1 MLRYLLIF
9 PLIFC
14 INIFADVSLSSP
26 KIKLNDKGQR
36 IIEFKIENESIND
49 GDIILNEYKTNNPI
63 DESLIAYTLIND
75 YGNYQTFT
83 IALDDEYL
91 EDYFSFKI
99 LIKENF
105 AKDIFIYLPS
115 KVRNSFNNSKPYKP
129 ERIPSETTFSLA
141 KSKNTVS
148 NKVDQVEKVEQIEI
162 VEQVEKVEPEIQE
175 IEIIK
180 GSEIT
185 TVWSM
190 AEKIKGQN
198 QDISIYQIMW
208 SIYLGNSKAF
218 IDDNINLIRKDI
230 DISIPTQSEM
240 RQVSLEF
247 AKESFIEMNESF
259 SKRFSSA
266 SKSLL
271 VLTAPKNAEIEQKE
285 TTDIEQN
292 DERSISSDDNFAPE
306 DFIENNTKDLGVN
319 ISAESAEEFLEKVED
334 SKEEIPNTNFQL
346 MDIIFISLISLISGI
361 LLALIYI
368 NFRKIKD
375 SKTSINYDFDE
386 PKEDDSKNIMPVNLS
401 VENDESQQQLDL
413 AVMYIEMDDYE
424 NAKLILKD
432 LIKKTNDES
441 LLNNANILLDKI
453 QKA

>member
-1 MLRYLLIF
+1 MLRYLLLL
-9 PLIFC
+9 PLTFC

-26 KIKLNDKGQR
+26 KIKLNDKDQR

-63 DESLIAYTLIND
+63 DESFIAYTLIND

-83 IALDDEYL
+83 IVLDDEYL
-91 EDYFSFKI
+91 KDYFSFKI

-115 KVRNSFNNSKPYKP
+115 KVRNTFNNSKPNKP
-129 ERIPSETTFSLA
+129 ERISSETAFSLA
-141 KSKNTVS
+141 KSRSEAS
-148 NKVDQVEKVEQIEI
+148 NKLEQA
-162 VEQVEKVEPEIQE
+162 EKVEPEIQE

-180 GSEIT
+180 GSEIS
-185 TVWSM
+185 TVWNM

-259 SKRFSSA
+259 SKRF
-266 SKSLL
+266 
-271 VLTAPKNAEIEQKE
+271 TAA
-285 TTDIEQN
+285 
-292 DERSISSDDNFAPE
+292 
-306 DFIENNTKDLGVN
+306 
-319 ISAESAEEFLEKVED
+319 
-334 SKEEIPNTNFQL
+334 
-346 MDIIFISLISLISGI
+346 
-361 LLALIYI
+361 
-368 NFRKIKD
+368 
-375 SKTSINYDFDE
+375 
-386 PKEDDSKNIMPVNLS
+386 
-401 VENDESQQQLDL
+401 
-413 AVMYIEMDDYE
+413 
-424 NAKLILKD
+424 
-432 LIKKTNDES
+432 
-441 LLNNANILLDKI
+441 
-453 QKA
+453 

>member
-1 MLRYLLIF
+1 MLKYLLLL

-14 INIFADVSLSSP
+14 INIFSDLSLSSP
-26 KIKLNDKGQR
+26 KIKLNDKDQR

-63 DESLIAYTLIND
+63 DESFIAYTLIND

-83 IALDDEYL
+83 IVLDDEYL
-91 EDYFSFKI
+91 KDYFSFKI

-115 KVRNSFNNSKPYKP
+115 KVRNTFNNSKPNKP
-129 ERIPSETTFSLA
+129 ERISSETTFSLA
-141 KSKNTVS
+141 KSRSEVS
-148 NKVDQVEKVEQIEI
+148 NKVEQAEQAEKVES
-162 VEQVEKVEPEIQE
+162 EIQE

-180 GSEIT
+180 GFEIS
-185 TVWSM
+185 TVWNM

-271 VLTAPKNAEIEQKE
+271 VLTAPKNAEIDQKE
-285 TTDIEQN
+285 TTDIEKN
-292 DERSISSDDNFAPE
+292 EKRSISTDDNFAPE
-306 DFIENNTKDLGVN
+306 DFIEKNTKELGVN

-334 SKEEIPNTNFQL
+334 SKEETSNTNFQL

-375 SKTSINYDFDE
+375 SKTNIDYDFDE
-386 PKEDDSKNIMPVNLS
+386 PKEDNSKNIMPDDLS

-424 NAKLILKD
+424 NAKQILKD

>member
-1 MLRYLLIF
+1 MLRYLLLL

-26 KIKLNDKGQR
+26 KIKLNDKDQR

-63 DESLIAYTLIND
+63 DESFIAYTLIND

-83 IALDDEYL
+83 IVLDDEYL

-99 LIKENF
+99 LIKENY

-115 KVRNSFNNSKPYKP
+115 KVRNTFNNSKPYKP
-129 ERIPSETTFSLA
+129 ERISSETTFSLA
-141 KSKNTVS
+141 KSRKVVS
-148 NKVDQVEKVEQIEI
+148 NK
-162 VEQVEKVEPEIQE
+162 VEQVEKVEPEIQAT
-175 IEIIK
+175 EIIK
-180 GSEIT
+180 SSEIT

-190 AEKIKGQN
+190 AEKIKSQN

-271 VLTAPKNAEIEQKE
+271 VLTAPKNAEIDQKE
-285 TTDIEQN
+285 TTDIEKN
-292 DERSISSDDNFAPE
+292 EERSISTDDNFAPE
-306 DFIENNTKDLGVN
+306 DFIENNTKELGVN
-319 ISAESAEEFLEKVED
+319 VSAESAEEFLEKVED
-334 SKEEIPNTNFQL
+334 SKEETPNTNFQL
-346 MDIIFISLISLISGI
+346 MDIIFISLLSLISGI

-375 SKTSINYDFDE
+375 SKTSIDYDFDE
-386 PKEDDSKNIMPVNLS
+386 PKEDNSKNIMPNDLS
-401 VENDESQQQLDL
+401 IKNDESQQQLDL

-432 LIKKTNDES
+432 LIKKTKDES
-441 LLNNANILLDKI
+441 LLSNANILLDKI

>member
-1 MLRYLLIF
+1 MLRYLLF
-9 PLIFC
+9 LPLIFC
-14 INIFADVSLSSP
+14 INIFSDLSLSSP
-26 KIKLNDKGQR
+26 KIKLNDKDQR
-36 IIEFKIENESIND
+36 IIEFKIENASIKD

-63 DESLIAYTLIND
+63 DESFIAYTLIND

-83 IALDDEYL
+83 IVLDDEYL
-91 EDYFSFKI
+91 KDYFSFKI

-115 KVRNSFNNSKPYKP
+115 KVRNTFNNSKPNQS
-129 ERIPSETTFSLA
+129 ERISSETTFSLA
-141 KSKNTVS
+141 KSRNVVS
-148 NKVDQVEKVEQIEI
+148 NKVEQVEKVEQ
-162 VEQVEKVEPEIQE
+162 VQKVDQVQKVEPEIQE

-190 AEKIKGQN
+190 AEKIKSQN

-271 VLTAPKNAEIEQKE
+271 VLTAPKNAEIDQKE
-285 TTDIEQN
+285 TTDIEKN
-292 DERSISSDDNFAPE
+292 EERSISTDDNFAPE
-306 DFIENNTKDLGVN
+306 DFIENNTKELGVN

-334 SKEEIPNTNFQL
+334 SKEETSNTNFQL

-375 SKTSINYDFDE
+375 SKTSIDYDFDE
-386 PKEDDSKNIMPVNLS
+386 PKEDNSKNIMPVDLS

-413 AVMYIEMDDYE
+413 AVMYIEMDDFE

-441 LLNNANILLDKI
+441 ILNNANILLDKI

>member
-1 MLRYLLIF
+1 MLRYLLLL

-26 KIKLNDKGQR
+26 KIKLNDKDQR

-63 DESLIAYTLIND
+63 DESFIAYTLIND

-83 IALDDEYL
+83 IVLDDEYL

-99 LIKENF
+99 LIKDNF

-115 KVRNSFNNSKPYKP
+115 KVRNTFNNSKPFKP
-129 ERIPSETTFSLA
+129 ERISSETTFSLA
-141 KSKNTVS
+141 KSRNVVS
-148 NKVDQVEKVEQIEI
+148 NK

-185 TVWSM
+185 NVWSM
-190 AEKIKGQN
+190 AEKIKSQN

-271 VLTAPKNAEIEQKE
+271 VLTAPKNAEIDQKE
-285 TTDIEQN
+285 TTDIEKN
-292 DERSISSDDNFAPE
+292 EERSISTDDNFAPE
-306 DFIENNTKDLGVN
+306 DFIENNTKELGVN

-334 SKEEIPNTNFQL
+334 SKEETSNTNFQL

-375 SKTSINYDFDE
+375 TKTSIDYDFDE
-386 PKEDDSKNIMPVNLS
+386 PKEDNSKNIMPVDLS
-401 VENDESQQQLDL
+401 IENDESQQQLDL
-413 AVMYIEMDDYE
+413 AVMYIEMDDFE

-441 LLNNANILLDKI
+441 ILNNANILLDKI

>member
-1 MLRYLLIF
+1 MLRYLLLL
-9 PLIFC
+9 PMIFC

-26 KIKLNDKGQR
+26 KIKLNDKDQR

-63 DESLIAYTLIND
+63 DESFIAYTLIND

-83 IALDDEYL
+83 IVLDDEYL

-115 KVRNSFNNSKPYKP
+115 KVRNTFNNSKPNQP
-129 ERIPSETTFSLA
+129 ERISSETTFSLA
-141 KSKNTVS
+141 KSRNVVS
-148 NKVDQVEKVEQIEI
+148 NKVEQVEKVDQVQK

-190 AEKIKGQN
+190 AEKIKSQN

-271 VLTAPKNAEIEQKE
+271 VLTAPKNAEIDQKE
-285 TTDIEQN
+285 TTDIEKN
-292 DERSISSDDNFAPE
+292 EKRSISTDDNFAPE
-306 DFIENNTKDLGVN
+306 DFIENNTKELGVN
-319 ISAESAEEFLEKVED
+319 ISAESAEEFLEKVEY
-334 SKEEIPNTNFQL
+334 SKEETSNTNFQL

-375 SKTSINYDFDE
+375 SKTSIDYDFDE
-386 PKEDDSKNIMPVNLS
+386 PKEDNSKNIMPVDLS

-413 AVMYIEMDDYE
+413 AVMYIEMDDFE

-441 LLNNANILLDKI
+441 ILNNANILLDKI

>member
-1 MLRYLLIF
+1 MLRYLLLL

-14 INIFADVSLSSP
+14 INIFSDLSLSSP
-26 KIKLNDKGQR
+26 KIKLNDKDQR

-63 DESLIAYTLIND
+63 DESFIAYTLIND

-83 IALDDEYL
+83 IVLDDEYL
-91 EDYFSFKI
+91 KDYFSFKI

-115 KVRNSFNNSKPYKP
+115 KVRNTFNNSKPNKP
-129 ERIPSETTFSLA
+129 ERISSETAFSLA
-141 KSKNTVS
+141 KSRSEAS
-148 NKVDQVEKVEQIEI
+148 NKLEQAG
-162 VEQVEKVEPEIQE
+162 KVEPEIQE

-180 GSEIT
+180 GSEIS
-185 TVWSM
+185 TVWNM

-259 SKRFSSA
+259 SKRFTAA

-285 TTDIEQN
+285 TTDIEKN
-292 DERSISSDDNFAPE
+292 DERSISTDENFTPE
-306 DFIENNTKDLGVN
+306 DFIKKNTKELGVN

-334 SKEEIPNTNFQL
+334 SKEETSNTNFQL

-375 SKTSINYDFDE
+375 SKMSIDYDFDE
-386 PKEDDSKNIMPVNLS
+386 PKEDNSKNIMPVDLS
-401 VENDESQQQLDL
+401 IENDESQQQLDL

-424 NAKLILKD
+424 NANLVLKD
-432 LIKKTNDES
+432 LIKKTSDES
-441 LLNNANILLDKI
+441 LLNDANILLDKI

>member
-1 MLRYLLIF
+1 MLRRLLLL

-14 INIFADVSLSSP
+14 LYIFADVSLSSP
-26 KIKLNDKGQR
+26 KIKLNDKDQR
-36 IIEFKIENESIND
+36 IIEFKIENESISD
-49 GDIILNEYKTNNPI
+49 GDIILNEYKTNNPL
-63 DESLIAYTLIND
+63 DESSIAYTLIND

-83 IALDDEYL
+83 IVLDDEYL

-105 AKDIFIYLPS
+105 AKNIFIYLPS
-115 KVRNSFNNSKPYKP
+115 KVRNTFNNSKPYIP
-129 ERIPSETTFSLA
+129 ERISSETTFSLA
-141 KSKNTVS
+141 KSRNVVS
-148 NKVDQVEKVEQIEI
+148 NK

-247 AKESFIEMNESF
+247 AKDSILEMNNAF
-259 SKRFSSA
+259 STGFSSA
-266 SKSLL
+266 STSLL
-271 VLTAPKNAEIEQKE
+271 VLTAPTITDTFEKELEKPIIEE
-285 TTDIEQN
+285 
-292 DERSISSDDNFAPE
+292 DENLSLDGNLSPK
-306 DFIENNTKDLGVN
+306 DFIEKNTKNIQLG
-319 ISAESAEEFLEKVED
+319 IESEVVDEFLEKVAE
-334 SKEEIPNTNFQL
+334 SEEQIKKNNIEIIDL
-346 MDIIFISLISLISGI
+346 IFISLISLISGI

-368 NFRKIKD
+368 NLRKIKSSRNKID
-375 SKTSINYDFDE
+375 YDFE
-386 PKEDDSKNIMPVNLS
+386 EAEEDNSNNIMPSGLS
-401 VENDESQQQLDL
+401 VENNEDQQQLDL
-413 AVMYIEMDDYE
+413 AIMYIEMDDNKKAQNILNDIINKTDDELIKE
-424 NAKLILKD
+424 NAL
-432 LIKKTNDES
+432 S
-441 LLNNANILLDKI
+441 LLNKI
-453 QKA
+453 N

>member
-1 MLRYLLIF
+1 MLRYLLLL

-26 KIKLNDKGQR
+26 KIKLNDKDQR

-63 DESLIAYTLIND
+63 DESFIAYTLIND

-83 IALDDEYL
+83 IVLDDEYL

-115 KVRNSFNNSKPYKP
+115 KVRNTFNNSKPNQP
-129 ERIPSETTFSLA
+129 ERISSETTFSLA
-141 KSKNTVS
+141 KSRNVVS
-148 NKVDQVEKVEQIEI
+148 NKVEQVEKVDQVQK

-190 AEKIKGQN
+190 AEKIKSQN

-218 IDDNINLIRKDI
+218 LDDNINLIRKDI

-266 SKSLL
+266 SKL
-271 VLTAPKNAEIEQKE
+271 
-285 TTDIEQN
+285 
-292 DERSISSDDNFAPE
+292 
-306 DFIENNTKDLGVN
+306 
-319 ISAESAEEFLEKVED
+319 
-334 SKEEIPNTNFQL
+334 
-346 MDIIFISLISLISGI
+346 SLIHI
-361 LLALIYI
+361 
-368 NFRKIKD
+368 
-375 SKTSINYDFDE
+375 
-386 PKEDDSKNIMPVNLS
+386 
-401 VENDESQQQLDL
+401 
-413 AVMYIEMDDYE
+413 
-424 NAKLILKD
+424 
-432 LIKKTNDES
+432 
-441 LLNNANILLDKI
+441 
-453 QKA
+453 

>member
-1 MLRYLLIF
+1 MLRYLLLL

-26 KIKLNDKGQR
+26 KIKLNDKDQR

-63 DESLIAYTLIND
+63 DESFIAYTLIND

-83 IALDDEYL
+83 IVLDDEYL
-91 EDYFSFKI
+91 KDYFSFKI

-115 KVRNSFNNSKPYKP
+115 KVRNTFNNSKPNKP
-129 ERIPSETTFSLA
+129 ERISSETAFSLA
-141 KSKNTVS
+141 KSRSEAS
-148 NKVDQVEKVEQIEI
+148 NKLEQA
-162 VEQVEKVEPEIQE
+162 EKVEPEIQE

-180 GSEIT
+180 GSEIS
-185 TVWSM
+185 TVWNM

-271 VLTAPKNAEIEQKE
+271 VLTAPKNAEIDQKE
-285 TTDIEQN
+285 TTDIEKN
-292 DERSISSDDNFAPE
+292 EERSISTDENFAPE
-306 DFIENNTKDLGVN
+306 DFIENNTKELGVN

-334 SKEEIPNTNFQL
+334 SKEETSNTNFQL

-375 SKTSINYDFDE
+375 SKMSIDYDFDE
-386 PKEDDSKNIMPVNLS
+386 PKEDNSKNIMPVDLS
-401 VENDESQQQLDL
+401 IENDESQQQLDL

-424 NAKLILKD
+424 NANLVLKD
-432 LIKKTNDES
+432 LIKKTSDES
-441 LLNNANILLDKI
+441 LLNDANILLDKI

>member
-1 MLRYLLIF
+1 MLRYLLLL

-26 KIKLNDKGQR
+26 KIKLNDKDQR

-63 DESLIAYTLIND
+63 DESFIAYTLIND

-83 IALDDEYL
+83 IVLDDEYL

-115 KVRNSFNNSKPYKP
+115 KVRNTFNNSKPNKP
-129 ERIPSETTFSLA
+129 ERISSETAFSLA
-141 KSKNTVS
+141 KSRSEAS
-148 NKVDQVEKVEQIEI
+148 NKLEQAG
-162 VEQVEKVEPEIQE
+162 KVEPEIQE

-180 GSEIT
+180 GSEIS
-185 TVWSM
+185 TVWNM

-271 VLTAPKNAEIEQKE
+271 VLTAPKNAEIDQKE
-285 TTDIEQN
+285 TTDIEKN
-292 DERSISSDDNFAPE
+292 EERSISTDENFAPE
-306 DFIENNTKDLGVN
+306 DFIENNTKELGVN

-334 SKEEIPNTNFQL
+334 SKEETSNTNFQL

-375 SKTSINYDFDE
+375 TKTSIDYDFDE
-386 PKEDDSKNIMPVNLS
+386 PKEDNSKNIMPVDLS
-401 VENDESQQQLDL
+401 IENDESQQQLDL

-424 NAKLILKD
+424 NANLVLKD
-432 LIKKTNDES
+432 LIKKTSDES
-441 LLNNANILLDKI
+441 LLNDANILLDKI

>member
-1 MLRYLLIF
+1 MLRYLLLL

-14 INIFADVSLSSP
+14 LNIFADVSLSSP
-26 KIKLNDKGQR
+26 KIKLNDKDQR

-49 GDIILNEYKTNNPI
+49 GDIILKEYKTNNPL
-63 DESLIAYTLIND
+63 DESFIAYTLIND

-83 IALDDEYL
+83 IVLDDEYL
-91 EDYFSFKI
+91 ENYFSFKI

-115 KVRNSFNNSKPYKP
+115 KVRNTFNNSKPYKP
-129 ERIPSETTFSLA
+129 ERISSETTFSLA
-141 KSKNTVS
+141 KSRKVVS
-148 NKVDQVEKVEQIEI
+148 NK
-162 VEQVEKVEPEIQE
+162 VEQVEKVEPEIQAT
-175 IEIIK
+175 EIIK
-180 GSEIT
+180 SSEIT

-190 AEKIKGQN
+190 AEKIKSQN

-271 VLTAPKNAEIEQKE
+271 VLTAPKNAEIEQTE
-285 TTDIEQN
+285 TIDIEKN
-292 DERSISSDDNFAPE
+292 DERSVSTDNNFAPE
-306 DFIENNTKDLGVN
+306 DFVENNTKELGIN
-319 ISAESAEEFLEKVED
+319 ISAESAEQFLEKVED
-334 SKEEIPNTNFQL
+334 SKEETSNTNFEL

-375 SKTSINYDFDE
+375 SKTSIDYDFDE
-386 PKEDDSKNIMPVNLS
+386 PKEDNSKNIMPDDLS

-432 LIKKTNDES
+432 LIKKTKDES
-441 LLNNANILLDKI
+441 LLSNANILLDKI

>member
-1 MLRYLLIF
+1 MLRYLLLL

-26 KIKLNDKGQR
+26 KIKLNDKDQR
-36 IIEFKIENESIND
+36 IIEFKIENASIKD

-63 DESLIAYTLIND
+63 DESFIAYTLIND
-75 YGNYQTFT
+75 YENYQTFT
-83 IALDDEYL
+83 IVLDDEYL
-91 EDYFSFKI
+91 KDYFSFKI

-115 KVRNSFNNSKPYKP
+115 NVRNTFNNSKPNKP
-129 ERIPSETTFSLA
+129 ERISSETAFSLA
-141 KSKNTVS
+141 KSRREAS
-148 NKVDQVEKVEQIEI
+148 NKLEQA
-162 VEQVEKVEPEIQE
+162 EKVEPEIQE

-180 GSEIT
+180 GSEIS
-185 TVWSM
+185 TVWNM

-259 SKRFSSA
+259 SKRFTAA

-285 TTDIEQN
+285 TTDIEKN
-292 DERSISSDDNFAPE
+292 DERSISTDENFTPE
-306 DFIENNTKDLGVN
+306 DFIKKNTKELGVN

-334 SKEEIPNTNFQL
+334 SKEETSNTNFQL

-375 SKTSINYDFDE
+375 SKMSIDYDFDE
-386 PKEDDSKNIMPVNLS
+386 PKEDNSKNIMPVDLS
-401 VENDESQQQLDL
+401 IENDESQQQLDL

-424 NAKLILKD
+424 NANLVLKD
-432 LIKKTNDES
+432 LIKKTSDES
-441 LLNNANILLDKI
+441 LLNDANILLDKI

>member
-1 MLRYLLIF
+1 MLRYLLLL

-26 KIKLNDKGQR
+26 KIKLNDKDQR
-36 IIEFKIENESIND
+36 IIEFKIENESIKD

-63 DESLIAYTLIND
+63 DESFIAYTLIND

-83 IALDDEYL
+83 IVLDDEYL
-91 EDYFSFKI
+91 KDYFSFKI

-115 KVRNSFNNSKPYKP
+115 KVRNTFNNSKPNKP
-129 ERIPSETTFSLA
+129 ERISSETTFSLA
-141 KSKNTVS
+141 KSRSEVS
-148 NKVDQVEKVEQIEI
+148 NKVEQA
-162 VEQVEKVEPEIQE
+162 EQAEKVEPEIQE

-180 GSEIT
+180 GSEIS
-185 TVWSM
+185 TVWNM

-259 SKRFSSA
+259 SKRFTAA

-285 TTDIEQN
+285 TTDIEKN
-292 DERSISSDDNFAPE
+292 DERSISTDENFTPE
-306 DFIENNTKDLGVN
+306 DFIKKNTKELGVN

-334 SKEEIPNTNFQL
+334 SKEETSNTNFQL

-375 SKTSINYDFDE
+375 SKMSIDYDFDE
-386 PKEDDSKNIMPVNLS
+386 PKEDNSKNIMPVDLS
-401 VENDESQQQLDL
+401 IENDESQQQLDL

-424 NAKLILKD
+424 NANLVLKD
-432 LIKKTNDES
+432 LIKKTSDES
-441 LLNNANILLDKI
+441 LLNDANILLDKI

>member
-1 MLRYLLIF
+1 MLRYLLLL

-26 KIKLNDKGQR
+26 KIKLNDKDQR

-63 DESLIAYTLIND
+63 DESFIAYTLINN

-83 IALDDEYL
+83 IVLDDEYL

-115 KVRNSFNNSKPYKP
+115 KVRNTFNNSKPNQP
-129 ERIPSETTFSLA
+129 ERISSETTFSLA
-141 KSKNTVS
+141 KSRNVVS
-148 NKVDQVEKVEQIEI
+148 NN

-190 AEKIKGQN
+190 AEKIKSQN

-230 DISIPTQSEM
+230 DISIPTQSKM

-271 VLTAPKNAEIEQKE
+271 VLTAPKNAEIDQKE
-285 TTDIEQN
+285 TTDIDKNE
-292 DERSISSDDNFAPE
+292 ERSISTDDNFAPE
-306 DFIENNTKDLGVN
+306 DFIENNTKELGVN

-334 SKEEIPNTNFQL
+334 SKEETSNTNFQL

-375 SKTSINYDFDE
+375 SKTSIDYDFDE
-386 PKEDDSKNIMPVNLS
+386 PKEDNSKTIMPVDLS

-413 AVMYIEMDDYE
+413 AVMYIEMDDFE

-441 LLNNANILLDKI
+441 ILNNANILLDKI

>member
-1 MLRYLLIF
+1 MLRYLLLL

-14 INIFADVSLSSP
+14 INIFSDLSLSSP
-26 KIKLNDKGQR
+26 KIKLNDKDQR
-36 IIEFKIENESIND
+36 IIEFKIENSSIKD

-63 DESLIAYTLIND
+63 DESFIAYTLIND

-83 IALDDEYL
+83 IVLDDEYL
-91 EDYFSFKI
+91 KDYFSFKI

-115 KVRNSFNNSKPYKP
+115 KVRNTFNNSKPNKP
-129 ERIPSETTFSLA
+129 ERISSETAFSLA
-141 KSKNTVS
+141 KSRSEAS
-148 NKVDQVEKVEQIEI
+148 NKLEQAEKVEL
-162 VEQVEKVEPEIQE
+162 EIQE

-180 GSEIT
+180 GSEIS
-185 TVWSM
+185 TVWNM

-259 SKRFSSA
+259 SKRFTAA

-285 TTDIEQN
+285 TTDIEKN
-292 DERSISSDDNFAPE
+292 DERSISTDENFTPE
-306 DFIENNTKDLGVN
+306 DFIKKNTKELGVN
-319 ISAESAEEFLEKVED
+319 ISAEAAEEFLEKVED
-334 SKEEIPNTNFQL
+334 SKEETSKTNFQL

-375 SKTSINYDFDE
+375 SKMSIDYDFDE
-386 PKEDDSKNIMPVNLS
+386 PKEDNSKNIMPVDLS
-401 VENDESQQQLDL
+401 IENDESQQQLDL

-424 NAKLILKD
+424 NANLVLKD
-432 LIKKTNDES
+432 LIKKTSDES
-441 LLNNANILLDKI
+441 LLNDANILLDKI

>member
-1 MLRYLLIF
+1 MLRYLLLL

-14 INIFADVSLSSP
+14 INIFSDLSLSSP
-26 KIKLNDKGQR
+26 KIKLNDKDQR
-36 IIEFKIENESIND
+36 IIEFKIENASIKD

-63 DESLIAYTLIND
+63 DESFIAYTLIND

-83 IALDDEYL
+83 IVLDDEYL
-91 EDYFSFKI
+91 KDYFSFKI

-115 KVRNSFNNSKPYKP
+115 KVRNTFNNSKPNKP
-129 ERIPSETTFSLA
+129 ERISSETAFSLA
-141 KSKNTVS
+141 KSRSEAS
-148 NKVDQVEKVEQIEI
+148 NKL
-162 VEQVEKVEPEIQE
+162 EQVEKVEPEIQE

-190 AEKIKGQN
+190 AEKIKSQN

-259 SKRFSSA
+259 SKRFTAA

-285 TTDIEQN
+285 TTDIEKN
-292 DERSISSDDNFAPE
+292 DERSISTDENFTPE
-306 DFIENNTKDLGVN
+306 DFIKKNTKELGVN

-334 SKEEIPNTNFQL
+334 SKEETSNTNFQL

-375 SKTSINYDFDE
+375 SKMSIDYDFDE
-386 PKEDDSKNIMPVNLS
+386 PKEDNSKNIMPVDLS
-401 VENDESQQQLDL
+401 IENDESQQQLDL

-424 NAKLILKD
+424 NANLVLKD
-432 LIKKTNDES
+432 LIKKTSDES
-441 LLNNANILLDKI
+441 LLNDANILLDKI

>member
-1 MLRYLLIF
+1 MLRYLLLL

-26 KIKLNDKGQR
+26 KIKLNDKDQR
-36 IIEFKIENESIND
+36 IIEFKIENESIKD

-63 DESLIAYTLIND
+63 DESFIAYTLIND

-83 IALDDEYL
+83 IVLDDEYL

-115 KVRNSFNNSKPYKP
+115 KVRNTFNSSKPNKP
-129 ERIPSETTFSLA
+129 ERISSETTFSLA
-141 KSKNTVS
+141 KSRNVVS
-148 NKVDQVEKVEQIEI
+148 NKVDQVEKVDQI
-162 VEQVEKVEPEIQE
+162 EKVEPEIQE

-180 GSEIT
+180 ASEIT

-218 IDDNINLIRKDI
+218 IDDNINLVRKDI

-271 VLTAPKNAEIEQKE
+271 VLTAPKNAEIEQTE
-285 TTDIEQN
+285 TIDIEKN
-292 DERSISSDDNFAPE
+292 DERSVSTDNNFAPE
-306 DFIENNTKDLGVN
+306 DFVENNTKELGIN
-319 ISAESAEEFLEKVED
+319 ISAESTEQFLEKVED
-334 SKEEIPNTNFQL
+334 SKEKTSNTNFQL

-375 SKTSINYDFDE
+375 SKTSIDYDFDE
-386 PKEDDSKNIMPVNLS
+386 PKEDNSKNIMPDDLS

-424 NAKLILKD
+424 NAKLILND

-441 LLNNANILLDKI
+441 LLNNANTLLDKI

>member
-1 MLRYLLIF
+1 MLRYLLLL

-14 INIFADVSLSSP
+14 LNIFADVSLSSP
-26 KIKLNDKGQR
+26 KIKLNDKDQR

-49 GDIILNEYKTNNPI
+49 GDIILNEYKTNNPL
-63 DESLIAYTLIND
+63 DESSIAYTLIND

-83 IALDDEYL
+83 IVLDDEYL
-91 EDYFSFKI
+91 ENYFSFKI

-115 KVRNSFNNSKPYKP
+115 KVRNTFNNSKPYKP
-129 ERIPSETTFSLA
+129 ERISSETTFSLA
-141 KSKNTVS
+141 KSRKVVS
-148 NKVDQVEKVEQIEI
+148 NK
-162 VEQVEKVEPEIQE
+162 VEQVEKVEPEIQAT
-175 IEIIK
+175 EIIK
-180 GSEIT
+180 SSEIT

-190 AEKIKGQN
+190 AEKIKSQN

-259 SKRFSSA
+259 SRRFSSA

-271 VLTAPKNAEIEQKE
+271 VLTAPKNAEIEQKDI
-285 TTDIEQN
+285 TDIKKSDEQYI
-292 DERSISSDDNFAPE
+292 SIDGDFAPE
-306 DFIENNTKDLGVN
+306 DFIENNTKELGVN
-319 ISAESAEEFLEKVED
+319 VSAESAEEFLEKVED
-334 SKEEIPNTNFQL
+334 SKEETPNTNFQL
-346 MDIIFISLISLISGI
+346 MDIIFISLLSLISGI

-375 SKTSINYDFDE
+375 SKTSIDYDFDE
-386 PKEDDSKNIMPVNLS
+386 PKEDNSKNIMPNDLS
-401 VENDESQQQLDL
+401 IKNDESQQQLDL

-432 LIKKTNDES
+432 LIKKTKDES
-441 LLNNANILLDKI
+441 LLSNANILLDKI